1 MTQIETPPDK
11 QGPDDQRSDNQEP
24 EKLESPPAYDR
35 TERTTPSRYRDRATY
50 DRAAVHAVLDEALV
64 AHVGFVRDGAPI
76 VLPTLHARIGD
87 TVYLHGSSGGR
98 FALLDGEPVSVTV
111 TLLDGLVL
119 ARSWFN
125 HSAAYRSVVVLGAA
139 RVVTD
144 EQERWDAMSRLVD
157 HVVPGRSAGSRPPDR
172 KELSATVIVA
182 VDLAEVSLKV
192 RGGKVSDDEA
202 DLATPHWAGTVP
214 LRLVADAVVPAHD
227 LAPGIGLPDYL
238 IGYSR

>member
-1 MTQIETPPDK
+1 MTQIDGPESTPD
-11 QGPDDQRSDNQEP
+11 
-24 EKLESPPAYDR
+24 SPPPAIPPLYER

-64 AHVGFVRDGAPI
+64 AHVGFVRDGAPA

-87 TVYLHGSSGGR
+87 TIYIHGSSGGR

-111 TLLDGLVL
+111 TLIDGLVL

-125 HSAAYRSVVVLGAA
+125 HSVAYRSVVIHGAA

-157 HVVPGRSAGSRPPDR
+157 HVAPGRAADTRVPDR
-172 KELSATVIVA
+172 KELSATVLVA
-182 VDLAEVSLKV
+182 VDLAEVSLKTRSGAV
-192 RGGKVSDDEA
+192 ADDEA
-202 DLATPHWAGTVP
+202 DLATAHWAGTIPV
-214 LRLVADAVVPAHD
+214 RLVADPAVPAPD

-238 IGYSR
+238 DGYSR